1 MSVDQKTIDVY
12 DAKAAQYDAMVHG
25 NDNDAH
31 LDSFISAL
39 PAAGR
44 VLDLGC
50 GPGSA
55 SARMRDKGLQVT
67 ALDASPEMVALA
79 KSKFDLDVTLGT
91 FDDITEIG
99 LYDGIWA
106 SFSLLHAPRSKFPHY
121 LAAIHRALKPTG
133 QFCIGM
139 KTGAGARRDGL
150 GRQYTYYTEQE
161 LRNHL
166 LQAGFTLSQT
176 TTGTSAGLDGV
187 VAPWIIIHSHA

>member
-1 MSVDQKTIDVY
+1 MSVDQETINVY
-12 DAKAAQYDAMVHG
+12 DAKAAQYDALVH
-25 NDNDAH
+25 DADDDAH
-31 LDSFISAL
+31 LKSFIAAL

-55 SARMRDKGLQVT
+55 SARMRDHGLQVT

-79 KSKFDLDVTLGT
+79 KSKFGLEARLGT
-91 FDDITEIG
+91 FDDVTETN

-106 SFSLLHAPRSKFPHY
+106 SFSLLHAPRDQFPHY
-121 LAAIHRALKPTG
+121 LAAIHRALKPKG

-139 KTGAGARRDGL
+139 KTGTDERRDGL

-161 LRNHL
+161 LRDHL
-166 LQAGFTLSQT
+166 LQTGFTISQA
-176 TTGTSAGLDGV
+176 TTGASAGLDGV